1 MTFPH
6 LWSHN
11 RRLECGKLSL
21 RASLMANHYNVGVDA
36 MGLSLFQF
44 ALDGRQFAPTIAG
57 RRGVAAFR

>member
-1 MTFPH
+1 
-6 LWSHN
+6 
-11 RRLECGKLSL
+11 
-21 RASLMANHYNVGVDA
+21 MANHYNVGVDA